1 MAVAVPPKV
10 SIAAPQH
17 PTYNVKQVGST
28 EFHLRAW
35 YKTVTLIGVCKV
47 CHWVRCALCIRRRT
61 SSILPLAQVIKAA
74 LDEDAGDR
82 GDVTTQAT

>member
-1 MAVAVPPKV
+1 
-10 SIAAPQH
+10 
-17 PTYNVKQVGST
+17 
-28 EFHLRAW
+28 
-35 YKTVTLIGVCKV
+35 
-47 CHWVRCALCIRRRT
+47 VRCALCIRRRT